1 MDHNRH
7 YFGHK
12 AAKDILMLMGENIT
26 VHDFKDKLFDGKAI
40 LNYLNDMILNVIL
53 YYSEIEDGFSL
64 DFKDYMNNDKHHH
77 FWRFDYEI
85 HTVHIGELQRFDVGF
100 LFLAEMLKKNT
111 LNLYL
116 ENLYAYDDFK

>member
-64 DFKDYMNNDKHHH
+64 DFKDYMFGYIDELSIIVPTIMK
-77 FWRFDYEI
+77 I
-85 HTVHIGELQRFDVGF
+85 CHT
-100 LFLAEMLKKNT
+100 T
-111 LNLYL
+111 LIQYTST
-116 ENLYAYDDFK
+116 